1 MHNALGAEI
10 GDFLKGVETA
20 EQTLADIEA
29 AYVLSA
35 KEQGY
40 L

>member
-1 MHNALGAEI
+1 MELP
-10 GDFLKGVETA
+10 DFLQGNETA

-29 AYVLSA
+29 SYIAKAA
-35 KEQGY
+35 KEQGF